1 MPFFVIQIP
10 YLVKYRIFFILYLS
24 LTITCLS
31 CTYYLSFSF
40 ISLYS
45 PSYFLLPIG
54 FPNLPFGDYFY
65 VSLFLNS
72 TSIRECSWIFNR
84 YNSYINDFQ
93 FVFSYPL
100 LFQNQ
105 RWIHHILKQPNSN
118 CYS

>member
-10 YLVKYRIFFILYLS
+10 YLVTYRIFFILYLS
-24 LTITCLS
+24 HYHLFLFLC
-31 CTYYLSFSF
+31 YLVFSF
-40 ISLYS
+40 IFLYS

-54 FPNLPFGDYFY
+54 FHNLPFGDYFY
-65 VSLFLNS
+65 VVAVLNS

-100 LFQNQ
+100 LFQDQ